1 MKQSSCNKQWD
12 TERTKTT
19 TTTHNKNPATEKLNK
34 NLSEHKTRKKNK
46 AENKKKYRKKL
57 ISNSNLLSTRRH
69 AVKEDEI
76 FNVNGK
82 NLTVSIAFIGG
93 AAAIYN
99 ELHEYE
105 VCSVIYL
112 LLCLSVYSLWKKE

>member
-1 MKQSSCNKQWD
+1 MKQSTCNKQW
-12 TERTKTT
+12 TERTTT
-19 TTTHNKNPATEKLNK
+19 ATTHNKNSATEKLNK
-34 NLSEHKTRKKNK
+34 NLPEHKTRKKYKNK

-82 NLTVSIAFIGG
+82 NLTVSIAF
-93 AAAIYN
+93 
-99 ELHEYE
+99 
-105 VCSVIYL
+105 
-112 LLCLSVYSLWKKE
+112 